1 MENVYRYFK
10 RDVSWLS
17 FNYRV
22 LLEAEDASLPIYERI
37 KFLSIYS
44 SNLEEF
50 YEIRVAEHRGVIMQ
64 KNFVEESADEAEET
78 LAAITHEVNR
88 QQRDYYRIFYEQI
101 LPELNRQHIFLYQ
114 DEHPQPFHEEFVR
127 DFFNEEV
134 FPFLSPVMIQAGEIR
149 TFIRDRRLYLVIRM
163 VKKGRPLEDPGDVPT
178 YHYALMK
185 IPFSKVPRFI
195 ELPPHEGKYYIM
207 FIDDIIRANLQSVF
221 PGYEIDSCYSIKI
234 SRDADIYLEDEG
246 KGSILEKIRK
256 KVKKRK
262 IGALSRFMYDQA
274 MPADFLAFIC
284 EAFGILPDDL
294 VVGGRYN
301 NLQDLSKLPN
311 PAGKQLEQHQS
322 LPMRIRSL
330 DEVGSIFKVIKK
342 RDVMLHFPYES
353 FDYLIRF
360 LMEAAFD
367 PKVDEIKIT
376 QYRVAENSAVI
387 NTLISAAQNGKKV
400 TVFVELKARFDEEN
414 NMRTAARMEQAGIKI
429 IYSIP
434 GLKVHAK
441 VAVILRKD
449 NAQGVKRR
457 DFAYLSTGNFN
468 EKTAKIYADM
478 ALLTC
483 QEEIIADINKVFAVL
498 EGRLQAPTF
507 HHLLVA
513 RFNMVPELRRMIQ
526 CEIDHVQAGGK
537 GYIILKMNG
546 LHDQQMIDM
555 LYRASEAGVKI
566 DLIVRGICCLVPD
579 QPYSQN
585 IRVTRIVDMFLE
597 HARIWYFYN
606 EGQEVLFLTSAD
618 WMRRN
623 LNRRIETAFPIL
635 DPEIKQEVIDILH
648 IQLRDNVKAC
658 RLDSELRNCFKR
670 ESDMREPVRA
680 QQAIYDYLKQKN
692 Q

>member
-1 MENVYRYFK
+1 MENRYRYFK

-22 LLEAEDASLPIYERI
+22 LMEAEDASLPIYERI

-50 YEIRVAEHRGVIMQ
+50 YEIRVAEHRGVIMK
-64 KNFVEESADEAEET
+64 KNFVEESAAEAEET
-78 LAAITHEVNR
+78 LAAITREVNR

-101 LPELNRQHIFLYQ
+101 LPALNRQHIFLYQ
-114 DEHPQPFHEEFVR
+114 DEHPQPFHEDFVR

-163 VKKGRPLEDPGDVPT
+163 VKKSDRLEDADDKPA

-207 FIDDIIRANLQSVF
+207 FIDDIIRANLHSVF
-221 PGYEIDSCYSIKI
+221 PGYEIESCYSIKI

-274 MPADFLAFIC
+274 MPADFLAFVC
-284 EAFGILPDDL
+284 GAFGILPDDL

-311 PAGKQLEQHQS
+311 PAGKQLEQHPP
-322 LPMRIRSL
+322 LPMRIPYL

-353 FDYLIRF
+353 FDYLLRF

-414 NMRTAARMEQAGIKI
+414 NMRTAERMEQAGIKI

-449 NAQGVKRR
+449 NPEGAKRR

-478 ALLTC
+478 ALLTS
-483 QEEIIADINKVFAVL
+483 QEAIITDINKVFAVL

-507 HHLLVA
+507 RHLLVA
-513 RFNMVPELRRMIQ
+513 RFNMVPELQRMIQ
-526 CEIDHVQAGGK
+526 REIDHVQAGGK
-537 GYIILKMNG
+537 GRIILKMNG

-555 LYRASEAGVKI
+555 LYRASEAGVEI

-579 QPYSQN
+579 QPYSLN

-606 EGQEVLFLTSAD
+606 EGQDELFLTSAD

-648 IQLRDNVKAC
+648 IQLQDNVKAC
-658 RLDSELRNCFKR
+658 WLDSELRNCFKR
-670 ESDMREPVRA
+670 ERTTSSPVRA
-680 QQAIYDYLKQKN
+680 QLAIYDYLKKKN
-692 Q
+692 G

>member
-1 MENVYRYFK
+1 MENVYQYFK

-311 PAGKQLEQHQS
+311 PAGKQLEQHPS

>member
-1 MENVYRYFK
+1 
-10 RDVSWLS
+10 
-17 FNYRV
+17 
-22 LLEAEDASLPIYERI
+22 
-37 KFLSIYS
+37 
-44 SNLEEF
+44 
-50 YEIRVAEHRGVIMQ
+50 
-64 KNFVEESADEAEET
+64 
-78 LAAITHEVNR
+78 
-88 QQRDYYRIFYEQI
+88 
-101 LPELNRQHIFLYQ
+101 
-114 DEHPQPFHEEFVR
+114 
-127 DFFNEEV
+127 
-134 FPFLSPVMIQAGEIR
+134 
-149 TFIRDRRLYLVIRM
+149 
-163 VKKGRPLEDPGDVPT
+163 
-178 YHYALMK
+178 MK

-311 PAGKQLEQHQS
+311 PAGKQLEQHPS

-579 QPYSQN
+579 QPYSRN

-606 EGQEVLFLTSAD
+606 EGQDELFLTSAD

>member
-88 QQRDYYRIFYEQI
+88 QQREYYRIFYEQI

-311 PAGKQLEQHQS
+311 PAGKQLEQHPS

-585 IRVTRIVDMFLE
+585 IRITRIVDMFLE